1 MKVEI
6 KKVDKLKRI
15 LKAELSG
22 EDFANERKEAY
33 KEIGKNIKVS
43 GFRAGTAPLE
53 ILEKHH
59 LKVLKEEFLRKMLPA
74 YYEKALLEAK
84 LHPAGLPRIYDVEL
98 TDTSL
103 VFTAEFDT
111 KPEIELKDGDY
122 RGIKIKEKKAE
133 TKEEEIEKVITNLKE
148 GIKKTLNR
156 DLTDDELCKWAGYA
170 DIAEFKD
177 AVRIEISAEKLRERR
192 KKIDSQI
199 SQHLLKTIDAA
210 LPQNEVEHYHKELVN
225 REIHNLKLRNV
236 PEEDIEKYKK
246 DIEDK
251 LKPLAQDEIKLYYIL
266 EAIARKENLNAENN
280 LGEVVLGFLLSIAK
294 YE

>member
-6 KKVDKLKRI
+6 QKVDKLKRI

-22 EDFANERKEAY
+22 EAFLNERKEAY
-33 KEIGKNIKVS
+33 KEIGKSIKVS

-59 LKVLKEEFLRKMLPA
+59 LKALKEEFIHKMLPI
-74 YYEKALLEAK
+74 YYEKAIDEAK

-103 VFTAEFDT
+103 LFTAEFDI
-111 KPEIELKDGDY
+111 KPEIELKDEDY
-122 RGIKIKEKKAE
+122 KGIKIKEKKVE
-133 TKEEEIEKVITNLKE
+133 VKDEEIEKVLTNLKE
-148 GIKKTLNR
+148 GIKKTLNK
-156 DLTDDELCKWAGYA
+156 DLTDNELCKWAGYA
-170 DIAEFKD
+170 DVSDFKD
-177 AVRIEISAEKLRERR
+177 AVRIEIFVEKLRDRR

-199 SQHLLKTIDAA
+199 SQHLLKGIEVA
-210 LPQNEVEHYHKELVN
+210 LPQKEVDHYHKELVN
-225 REIHNLKLRNV
+225 REIHNLRVRNV

-246 DIEDK
+246 EIEDK
-251 LKPLAQDEIKLYYIL
+251 LKPLAQEEIKLYYIL
-266 EAIARKENLNAENN
+266 EAIAKKENLTVENN
-280 LGEVVLGFLLSIAK
+280 LGEVVLGFLLSQAK

>member
-15 LKAELSG
+15 LKTELSG
-22 EDFANERKEAY
+22 EDFINEKKEAY
-33 KEIGKNIKVS
+33 KEIGKNITVS

-59 LKVLKEEFLRKMLPA
+59 SKVLKEEFLRKMLPL
-74 YYEKALLEAK
+74 YYEKALGEAK

-98 TDTSL
+98 TDTNL
-103 VFTAEFDT
+103 VFTAEFDV
-111 KPEIELKDGDY
+111 KPEIELKETDY
-122 RGIKIKEKKAE
+122 RGIKIKEKKVE
-133 TKEEEIEKVITNLKE
+133 IKEDEIEKVIANLKE
-148 GIKKTLNR
+148 GIKKTLTK

-177 AVRIEISAEKLRERR
+177 AARIEISVEKLHERR
-192 KKIDSQI
+192 KRIDSQI
-199 SQHLLKTIDAA
+199 SQHLLKTIDVA

-236 PEEDIEKYKK
+236 PGEDIEKYKK
-246 DIEDK
+246 EIEDK

-266 EAIARKENLNAENN
+266 EAIAGKENLKVENN